1 MKYVIILVPLL
12 LYARLHRSIY
22 PSVDQIICGSELR
35 KIILRDEYN
44 KRDDKLSLG
53 WSACTRLQRT
63 NCHGKHY
70 NTGYFTEYFI

>member
-1 MKYVIILVPLL
+1 MPLL
-12 LYARLHRSIY
+12 LYTRLHRSIY

-53 WSACTRLQRT
+53 GLRVLVYREQIAMENTVIQDTLQ
-63 NCHGKHY
+63 
-70 NTGYFTEYFI
+70 NTLYDSL